1 MKNKEN
7 KKDFTSFIS
16 CMLIAIIGILV
27 CVEGI
32 YHTTKANAATEN
44 ISSIEEPV
52 FFHIENVGE
61 LHLTSTEDSY
71 EFTYYVDSTDSY
83 VNVFTSIIE
92 GDYLRMYMD
101 CLNLYSY
108 NNSYEDTDALQSY
121 LLNNSRLKYVDNQ
134 WYQGW
139 IWVYDAC
146 PIYRF
151 QHL

>member
-7 KKDFTSFIS
+7 KKDHIS
-16 CMLIAIIGILV
+16 LITCMLLAIIGMLV

-32 YHTTKANAATEN
+32 YHATNANAELPTP
-44 ISSIEEPV
+44 IEEPV
-52 FFHIENVGE
+52 FFHIENVGD
-61 LHLTSTEDSY
+61 LHLDSMEDSY

-83 VNVFTSIIE
+83 INVFTSIIE

-108 NNSYEDTDALQSY
+108 NNSYEDIDDLQSY

-139 IWVYDAC
+139 IWIYDAC

-151 QHL
+151 QHS

>member
-7 KKDFTSFIS
+7 KKDHISFIT
-16 CMLIAIIGILV
+16 CMLFAIIGILV
-27 CVEGI
+27 CVEAV
-32 YHTTKANAATEN
+32 YHTTNTNAEQP
-44 ISSIEEPV
+44 ISTEEPV
-52 FFHIENVGE
+52 FFHVENVE
-61 LHLTSTEDSY
+61 DLHLDSMEDSY

-83 VNVFTSIIE
+83 INVFTSIIE

-108 NNSYEDTDALQSY
+108 NNSYEDIDDLQFY

-139 IWVYDAC
+139 IWIYDAC

-151 QHL
+151 PHP

>member
-32 YHTTKANAATEN
+32 YHTIKANAATEDVPL
-44 ISSIEEPV
+44 IEEST
-52 FFHIENVGE
+52 FFHIENVGA
-61 LHLTSTEDSY
+61 LQLTSTEDSY
-71 EFTYYVDSTDSY
+71 EFTYYVDSIDSY
-83 VNVFTSIIE
+83 INVFTSIIE

-101 CLNLYSY
+101 YLNLYSY

-139 IWVYDAC
+139 IWIYDAC

-151 QHL
+151 SHT

>member
-1 MKNKEN
+1 MKTEKQEN
-7 KKDFTSFIS
+7 KKDHISFIT
-16 CMLIAIIGILV
+16 CMLLAIVGILV
-27 CVEGI
+27 CVEGV
-32 YHTTKANAATEN
+32 YHITNATAEQSN
-44 ISSIEEPV
+44 PMEEPV
-52 FFHIENVGE
+52 FFHIENVEE
-61 LHLTSTEDSY
+61 LHLNSMEDSY

-83 VNVFTSIIE
+83 INVFTSIIE

-108 NNSYEDTDALQSY
+108 NNSYEDIDDLQSY

-139 IWVYDAC
+139 IWIYDAC

-151 QHL
+151 PHP